1 MIDIIIIILPFIAIG
16 IGMVLLINSLKKKY
30 KTRNQDEQSTNE
42 DYMSLGMLLG
52 ICFGVAIG
60 SMFTNTFSTNSIS
73 YGVSFGMLGGILIG
87 MNIKKK

>member
-16 IGMVLLINSLKKKY
+16 IGMVLLINSLKNKY

-52 ICFGVAIG
+52 LCFGAAIS
-60 SMFTNTFSTNSIS
+60 SMLTNTLVQILSF
-73 YGVSFGMLGGILIG
+73 YRVSFGMLGGILIG

>member
-16 IGMVLLINSLKKKY
+16 IGMVLLINSLKNKY

-52 ICFGVAIG
+52 LCFGAAIG
-60 SMFTNTFSTNSIS
+60 SMFTNTFGTNSIS
-73 YGVSFGMLGGILIG
+73 YGV
-87 MNIKKK
+87 

>member
-52 ICFGVAIG
+52 MCFGIAIG
-60 SMFTNTFSTNSIS
+60 SIFTNTFGTNSIS
-73 YGVSFGMLGGILIG
+73 YGVSFGMLGGIFIG